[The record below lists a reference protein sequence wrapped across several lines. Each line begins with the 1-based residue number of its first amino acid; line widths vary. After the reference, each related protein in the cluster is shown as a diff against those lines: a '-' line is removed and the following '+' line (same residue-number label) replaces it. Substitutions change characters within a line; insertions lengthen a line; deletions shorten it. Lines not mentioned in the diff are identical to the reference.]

1 MRKMLK
7 SPMSCSSC
15 KNDEALFASAM
26 AFVEGVH
33 SEQLTHGSWVMALAC
48 IDSLALI

>member
-1 MRKMLK
+1 MKKTLK

-15 KNDEALFASAM
+15 GNDEALFASAM

-33 SEQLTHGSWVMALAC
+33 SEQLTHGSWVLALAC

>member
-15 KNDEALFASAM
+15 RNDEALFAPAM

-33 SEQLTHGSWVMALAC
+33 SEQLTHASWVETLSC

>member
-7 SPMSCSSC
+7 SLMSCSRC
-15 KNDEALFASAM
+15 RNDEGLFASAM

-33 SEQLTHGSWVMALAC
+33 SEQLTHQSWVRALAC

>member
-1 MRKMLK
+1 MLK

-15 KNDEALFASAM
+15 RKDEGLFASAM

-33 SEQLTHGSWVMALAC
+33 IEQLTLQSWVMALAC

>member
-7 SPMSCSSC
+7 FPMSCSSC
-15 KNDEALFASAM
+15 RNDEALFASAM

-33 SEQLTHGSWVMALAC
+33 SEQLIHGPWVLAS

>member
-7 SPMSCSSC
+7 CPMLCSSC
-15 KNDEALFASAM
+15 RNNEASFASAM

-33 SEQLTHGSWVMALAC
+33 SEQLTHGSWVMAPAC